1 MNRGTSL
8 YLDLVRFGAAL
19 VVFLGH
25 LSSPAFTGGFLAPLA
40 AWLSAAVM
48 VFFVLSGF
56 VIAHVT
62 DDRAVSAGDYAV
74 ARLARIYSVALP
86 ALLATALLDAVGR
99 AIDPVHYLLDPGYQ
113 PRNLLLQFSAAAL
126 FLNQLWYLDMPVGTM
141 APYWSL
147 GYEVWYY
154 VAFGLVFFLRGTARW
169 VALGAVI
176 LLVGPIVASYG
187 LFWAAGV
194 VAYRLGKRPMHEA
207 AGLLLCLGGAALLV
221 GATLY
226 GVPGEARVQAA
237 MAPVLGAAAWYH
249 DAVVSLGFAAH
260 LVGLCAIGHRI
271 APVLGAVERPLRWL
285 AGSTFTLYLLHLPI
299 AHVVR
304 VLLPVPHDGPAGRI
318 ILLGGTFLLCLAAAS
333 VTERRKRPWQAFFA
347 ALLAPRRLAVATLP
361 R

>member
-62 DDRAVSAGDYAV
+62 DDCEVSAGDYAV

-86 ALLATALLDAVGR
+86 ALVATALLDAAGR

-147 GYEVWYY
+147 GYEVCY
-154 VAFGLVFFLRGTARW
+154 
-169 VALGAVI
+169 
-176 LLVGPIVASYG
+176 
-187 LFWAAGV
+187 
-194 VAYRLGKRPMHEA
+194 
-207 AGLLLCLGGAALLV
+207 
-221 GATLY
+221 
-226 GVPGEARVQAA
+226 
-237 MAPVLGAAAWYH
+237 
-249 DAVVSLGFAAH
+249 
-260 LVGLCAIGHRI
+260 
-271 APVLGAVERPLRWL
+271 
-285 AGSTFTLYLLHLPI
+285 
-299 AHVVR
+299 
-304 VLLPVPHDGPAGRI
+304 
-318 ILLGGTFLLCLAAAS
+318 
-333 VTERRKRPWQAFFA
+333 
-347 ALLAPRRLAVATLP
+347 
-361 R
+361 